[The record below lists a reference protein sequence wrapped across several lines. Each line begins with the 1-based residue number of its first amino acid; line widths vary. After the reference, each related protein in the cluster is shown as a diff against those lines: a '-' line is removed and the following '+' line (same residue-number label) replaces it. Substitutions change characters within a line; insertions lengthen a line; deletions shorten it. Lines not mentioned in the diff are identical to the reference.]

1 MSRFKSKQVAPGLAG
16 ARSNI
21 STLLKSQGTELTN
34 EAIAGGM
41 ISLESSSP
49 EMLSNIQHSFE
60 SMEIALKGEMAEA
73 FGDDFVMS
81 DVGLEA
87 ATIVA
92 LGMGNPTAYAR
103 QALQTIGMEG
113 AIEPISV
120 GVAGS
125 LDFRMTPSTEAFDE
139 SSLNNYAP
147 MSIVYNALS
156 AQQDEFGEA
165 FFPTYV
171 MSADQT
177 GLTVSVQRTMVFN
190 EVRRDGKGNA
200 TDFNKVNLVDALQD
214 ASILENDTTKVI
226 PIYLA
231 DDSRAEFFLD
241 TDLLAVRDIEIDG
254 VAQKTS
260 ALAINTTMDVLA
272 LSVGTG
278 GVNSQILDSTDALDA
293 RIGLSNLYLR
303 LRNAAA
309 VADPAAAGSETNI
322 VKVPV
327 EGLPRAN
334 FNASA
339 EGEHREMT
347 LTFRNNTL
355 VLDGSV
361 KDVEGTD
368 ASVLAQLKADGTSAL
383 LNVGVTGTVNIETAS
398 LEVNA
403 NAVKVHKLINADG
416 ESVPVG
422 SGAGAA
428 IVDEIV
434 VDIVGYDLSA
444 YKSNANRRTRGLLID
459 RTEINENYTIPLGAP
474 ISAPAPVHNATDG
487 ASDLRALITTSRT
500 RTANNA
506 VTTLLNY
513 ASSLSATVR
522 RQNESGFTPAVAGIA
537 RYLVKPFFLEIE
549 IDVETEIANARTH
562 EAADDVSALLVD
574 AIRDIAYRMNRD
586 SNYQAAL
593 DMETAGT
600 QSKPKLV
607 IGTDSV
613 LARHILVSGDDR
625 TASIGMD
632 FQVVTSPDSR
642 MTDKIVLTFSR
653 GGQGKPDALSF
664 GTHAYMPELTSA
676 VTVSRDNATTKE
688 TQVQPRDLHIPHLP
702 IMAVIN
708 VKNLDK
714 VLKTR
719 K

>member
-1 MSRFKSKQVAPGLAG
+1 MSRFKSKKVAPGLAG

-21 STLLKSQGTELTN
+21 GSMLKSQGTELTN
-34 EAIAGGM
+34 ASIAGGM

-49 EMLSNIQHSFE
+49 DMLDNIQHSFE
-60 SMEIALKGEMAEA
+60 SMEVALKGQFIEA
-73 FGDDFVMS
+73 FGDNFVMS

-92 LGMGNPTAYAR
+92 LGMGNPTAFAQ
-103 QALQTIGMEG
+103 QALQTVGLEG

-120 GVAGS
+120 GLAGS
-125 LDFRMTPSTEAFDE
+125 LDFRMTPSSEAFDE
-139 SSLNNYAP
+139 ASLNLYAP
-147 MSIVYNALS
+147 VSIVYNALS

-190 EVRRDGKGNA
+190 EVRRDAKGNA

-214 ASILENDTTKVI
+214 ASILENNTTKVV

-241 TDLLAVRDIEIDG
+241 TDLLAPRDIELDG

-260 ALAINTTMDVLA
+260 ALAVNVTMDVLA

-278 GVNSQILDSTDALDA
+278 GVNSQLLDSTDALDA

-303 LRNAAA
+303 LRNAAN
-309 VADPAAAGSETNI
+309 VADSATGEVNI

-347 LTFRNNTL
+347 LNFRNNTL
-355 VLDGSV
+355 VLDGDV
-361 KDVEGTD
+361 KDVEGND
-368 ASVLAQLKADGTSAL
+368 ASVLAALKTAGSSAL
-383 LNVGVTGTVNIETAS
+383 LTVGVTGTVNVETAS

-403 NAVKVHKLINADG
+403 NAVKINKLISAEG
-416 ESVPVG
+416 ESIPVS
-422 SGAGAA
+422 SGAGRTVVSEI
-428 IVDEIV
+428 IVDV
-434 VDIVGYDLSA
+434 VGYELSA

-474 ISAPAPVHNATDG
+474 ISAPAPAHNATDS

-513 ASSLSATVR
+513 AASLKATVR
-522 RQNESGFTPAVAGIA
+522 RQDKSGFTPSVAGIA

-549 IDVETEIANARTH
+549 IDAETEILNARSNET
-562 EAADDVSALLVD
+562 ARDVAALLID
-574 AIRDIAYRMNRD
+574 AIRDVAYRMNRD
-586 SNYQAAL
+586 SNYQSAL

-600 QSKPKLV
+600 QTKPKLI

-613 LARHILVSGDDR
+613 LARHIMVEGDER

-714 VLKTR
+714 VLRTR